1 MNAAK
6 TTTLTA
12 EAAALVQQAAVAMCK
27 ALETLQQ
34 ANGRPLTVADLHA
47 VTGPALR
54 AATAVKRACTCAAP
68 TATRK
73 TKA

>member
-1 MNAAK
+1 MNAK

-12 EAAALVQQAAVAMCK
+12 EAVALVQQAAGAMCK

-47 VTGPALR
+47 LTGPTLR
-54 AATAVKRACTCAAP
+54 AGSAVKRAHTLQKSNA
-68 TATRK
+68 
-73 TKA
+73 

>member
-1 MNAAK
+1 MNAK

-12 EAAALVQQAAVAMCK
+12 EAVALVQQAAGAMCK

-47 VTGPALR
+47 LTGPTLR
-54 AATAVKRACTCAAP
+54 AGTAIKRAHTLQKSNA
-68 TATRK
+68 
-73 TKA
+73 